1 MTTRSS
7 NLGPLSSAGTRPDNN
22 GPLTGQRKS
31 NDLPMTDATRT
42 ANDTT
47 NNDTTA
53 RTTNDGPMVT
63 S

>member
-7 NLGPLSSAGTRPDNN
+7 NNGPLSSAGTRPDNN
-22 GPLTGQRKS
+22 GPLTVQRKS
-31 NDLPMTDATRT
+31 NMLPMTDATRA
-42 ANDTT
+42 ANDTQ

-53 RTTNDGPMVT
+53 RVTNDGPMIT